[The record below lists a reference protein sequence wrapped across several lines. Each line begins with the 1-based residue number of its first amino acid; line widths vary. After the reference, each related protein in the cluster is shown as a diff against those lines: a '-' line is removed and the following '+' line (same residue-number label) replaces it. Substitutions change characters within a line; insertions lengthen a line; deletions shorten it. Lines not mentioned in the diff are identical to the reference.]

1 MNPTVLSASAAL
13 LVALIWLA
21 GRRRPV
27 TLLRSTDASAVAALN
42 RAQIAR
48 PLEPSAPGEAA
59 LVQAGAEQAAGRPG
73 PQKSAG
79 PDCGLPLPG
88 QALER
93 RTLLR
98 ELNRR
103 VRADAAQ
110 RRVAIELAGRWGHP
124 AVLPLLRRGLRDVD
138 PGVVA
143 ASAAAL
149 ERFRAC
155 PRLREARASAQ
166 PASLPR
172 NVARTR

>member
-1 MNPTVLSASAAL
+1 MNPTVLSACAAL
-13 LVALIWLA
+13 LLALLWLA
-21 GRRRPV
+21 QRRRPV

-48 PLEPSAPGEAA
+48 PLDAPTAGDAA
-59 LVQAGAEQAAGRPG
+59 VVQAAGRLGSPLA
-73 PQKSAG
+73 AG
-79 PDCGLPLPG
+79 SGLGLPLPG

-93 RTLLR
+93 RSLLR
-98 ELNRR
+98 ELNSR
-103 VRADAAQ
+103 VRGVAAQ
-110 RRVAIELAGRWGHP
+110 RREAIELAGRWGHP
-124 AVLPLLRRGLRDVD
+124 SVLPLLRRGLRDVD

-155 PRLREARASAQ
+155 PRLRQARASAQ
-166 PASLPR
+166 PVSLPR